1 MGLLIIVPLLVSG
14 YMVCIRHPFFY
25 VRLHRFQGQL
35 LYLQVARMGM
45 VCLFVSTLLT
55 AAVLAVSKQALPIM
69 GHVIATDY
77 SSYLGTL
84 LMQLDIASEKNAT
97 LWVFLMQVGLTAL
110 VIPFFWSAFYVGAK
124 KKILQLETDVQLH
137 SLLALGVLEGTPFK
151 ILLRESIVQCRP
163 CMFSLNDR
171 KVYVGIV
178 LFAGTPTESE
188 GVDHAFTLI
197 PILSGYRDKDTL
209 EVTLSTRFSN
219 AATPP
224 PITLIQENVVSAT
237 QFDFTTWNAVHTR
250 KNSKPRQGE
259 FHQHRPAR
267 PMHAESLCA

>member
-45 VCLFVSTLLT
+45 ACLIVSTLLS
-55 AAVLAVSKQALPIM
+55 AGILVVSKQAVPIM
-69 GHVIATDY
+69 GHVVATDY

-84 LMQLDIASEKNAT
+84 LVQLDMANEKNGT

-124 KKILQLETDVQLH
+124 KKILQLETDAQLY
-137 SLLALGVLEGTPFK
+137 SLLSLGVLEGTPFRM
-151 ILLRESIVQCRP
+151 LLRESIVHCRP

-197 PILSGYRDKDTL
+197 PILSGYRDKDTM
-209 EVTLSTRFSN
+209 EVTLNTRYSN

-237 QFDFTTWNAVHTR
+237 HFDFTLWNSVHTR
-250 KNSKPRQGE
+250 RNRKAQQSQ
-259 FHQHRPAR
+259 FYQHRPAR
-267 PMHAESLCA
+267 PMQAESLCA

>member
-35 LYLQVARMGM
+35 LYLHVARMGM
-45 VCLFVSTLLT
+45 ACLIVSTLLS
-55 AAVLAVSKQALPIM
+55 AAILAMSKQALPIL
-69 GHVIATDY
+69 GHLVATDY
-77 SSYLGTL
+77 SNYLGTL
-84 LMQLDIASEKNAT
+84 LVQLDIASEKNGT

-137 SLLALGVLEGTPFK
+137 TLLALGVLEGTPFRV
-151 ILLRESIVQCRP
+151 LLRESIVQCRP

-209 EVTLSTRFSN
+209 EVTLNTHYST
-219 AATPP
+219 AANPP

-237 QFDFTTWNAVHTR
+237 QFDFTLWNAVHTR
-250 KNSKPRQGE
+250 KTRKTRQE
-259 FHQHRPAR
+259 QLHQHRPAR

>member
-45 VCLFVSTLLT
+45 ACLIVSTLLS
-55 AAVLAVSKQALPIM
+55 AAILTMSKQALPIL
-69 GHVIATDY
+69 GHLVATDY
-77 SSYLGTL
+77 SNYLGTL
-84 LMQLDIASEKNAT
+84 LVQLDIASEKNGT

-137 SLLALGVLEGTPFK
+137 TLLALGVLEGTPFR

-209 EVTLSTRFSN
+209 EVTLNTHYST
-219 AATPP
+219 AANPP

-237 QFDFTTWNAVHTR
+237 QFDFTLWNAVHTR
-250 KNSKPRQGE
+250 KTRKTRQGE
-259 FHQHRPAR
+259 CHQHRPAR

>member
-45 VCLFVSTLLT
+45 ACLIVSTLLS
-55 AAVLAVSKQALPIM
+55 AAILAMSKQALPIL
-69 GHVIATDY
+69 GHVVATDY
-77 SSYLGTL
+77 SNYLGTL
-84 LMQLDIASEKNAT
+84 LVQLDIASEKNGT

-137 SLLALGVLEGTPFK
+137 TLLALGVLEGTPFRV
-151 ILLRESIVQCRP
+151 LLRESIVQCRP

-178 LFAGTPTESE
+178 LLAGTPTESE

-209 EVTLSTRFSN
+209 EVTLNTHYST
-219 AATPP
+219 AANPP

-237 QFDFTTWNAVHTR
+237 QFDFTLWNAVHTR
-250 KNSKPRQGE
+250 KTRKTRQGQL
-259 FHQHRPAR
+259 HQHRPAR

>member
-45 VCLFVSTLLT
+45 ACLIVSTLLT
-55 AAVLAVSKQALPIM
+55 AAVLAVSKQAVPIM

-84 LMQLDIASEKNAT
+84 LVQLDIASEKNGT

-110 VIPFFWSAFYVGAK
+110 VIPFFWSALYVGAK

-137 SLLALGVLEGTPFK
+137 SLLALGVLEGTPFR
-151 ILLRESIVQCRP
+151 ILLREPIVQCRP

-209 EVTLSTRFSN
+209 EVTLNTHYST
-219 AATPP
+219 AANPP

-237 QFDFTTWNAVHTR
+237 QFDFTLWNAVHTR
-250 KNSKPRQGE
+250 KTRKTRQGQL
-259 FHQHRPAR
+259 HQHRPAR

>member
-45 VCLFVSTLLT
+45 TCLIVSTLLT
-55 AAVLAVSKQALPIM
+55 AAVLAVSKQAVPIM

-84 LMQLDIASEKNAT
+84 LVQLDIASEKNGT

-137 SLLALGVLEGTPFK
+137 SLLALGVLEGTPFRV
-151 ILLRESIVQCRP
+151 LLRESIVQCMP

-209 EVTLSTRFSN
+209 EITLNTHYST
-219 AATPP
+219 AANPP

-237 QFDFTTWNAVHTR
+237 QFEFTLWNAVHTR
-250 KNSKPRQGE
+250 KTRETRQGQL
-259 FHQHRPAR
+259 HQHRPAR

>member
-45 VCLFVSTLLT
+45 ARLIVSTLLS
-55 AAVLAVSKQALPIM
+55 AAILAMSKQALPIL
-69 GHVIATDY
+69 GHVVATDY
-77 SSYLGTL
+77 SNYLGTL
-84 LMQLDIASEKNAT
+84 LVQLDIASEKNGT

-137 SLLALGVLEGTPFK
+137 TLLALGVLEGTPFR

-178 LFAGTPTESE
+178 LLAGTPTESE

-209 EVTLSTRFSN
+209 EVTLNTHYSN
-219 AATPP
+219 AANPP

-237 QFDFTTWNAVHTR
+237 QFDFTLWNAVHTR
-250 KNSKPRQGE
+250 KTRKTRQGQL
-259 FHQHRPAR
+259 HQHRPAR